1 MFVKTEVSALKLPQ
15 SPEEFVGSDNAAFCK
30 AFEDPQLWATI
41 PLLNYT
47 PLHKLKDYS
56 VVRFRGMIQDMLD
69 PEIYLESYE
78 VKKKEHSSG
87 SGEIRMQP
95 GKYRDCLLLGKDEEV
110 NYHSETN
117 VQGERRVLFVVS
129 IPGINDWAKTY
140 EENCNKRNVPEII
153 TNGESSNRSI
163 KRPVAEEEMDTE
175 CMDTEELTQ
184 CSSKGQTDTNK
195 RQKVDQ
201 IASDGKTTPGSASS
215 ACLGADY
222 LLNSPIP
229 DRPSKACM
237 VKVYS
242 DFDSYIINTIVDV
255 VGFLS
260 VDPCLDGTNMD
271 VDYDNV
277 GELQAQNPPPSLI
290 PRLHAI
296 AVHVLPHANPLL
308 DQRLGKWEAD
318 SASVISI
325 QKDLRMLLTLCL
337 FNDDLA
343 ADYLLSH
350 LISTVYSRCELQSI
364 GKFSLNICNLP
375 KESVAEYTKQLYGIL
390 EQILPASHYLPMT
403 LDTMNTAAFV
413 PKKDYET
420 NKLVSG
426 LLQLAPHT
434 HLVLDET
441 RMQQGKLEANGVMG
455 IQSIA
460 NLINNQQ
467 IKCNFQYYEIDYNVD
482 IPVLI
487 LSEGRSM
494 LPSDISLPLKT
505 DTESV
510 QLMTET
516 LKAAN
521 HYLSQNSRLEQ
532 FRRYLTNAK
541 TSDFT
546 MNPGDTEMI
555 QNDFVEMRKTNSVT
569 SADDLHSLLVLSRLL
584 AIARG
589 KNVLDKESW
598 ELAKEMESKRRQRL
612 SELPKSKLKTRQQ

>member
-1 MFVKTEVSALKLPQ
+1 MLVKNEIAETKLP
-15 SPEEFVGSDNAAFCK
+15 STPEEFVGPKNEEFCK
-30 AFEDPQLWATI
+30 WLKDPNLWSTI

-47 PLHKLKDYS
+47 PLHELKDYS

-69 PEIYLESYE
+69 PEIYLETYE
-78 VKKKEHSSG
+78 VKKCG
-87 SGEIRMQP
+87 SATEPRIQQ
-95 GKYRDCLLLGKDEEV
+95 GKYRDCLVLGNDEEV
-110 NYHSETN
+110 NYHAN
-117 VQGERRVLFVVS
+117 ANIQGERRVLFVVS
-129 IPGINDWAKTY
+129 IPGINDWARNY
-140 EENCNKRNVPEII
+140 EEMSNKCNVPEVYQR
-153 TNGESSNRSI
+153 TSSETSAKKRSA
-163 KRPVAEEEMDTE
+163 PDEEMETE
-175 CMDTEELTQ
+175 CDKVETI
-184 CSSKGQTDTNK
+184 SDGIVDVHK
-195 RQKVDQ
+195 RQKVDT
-201 IASDGKTTPGSASS
+201 DSALSKPSS
-215 ACLGADY
+215 SSNQACLGAEY

-229 DRPSKACM
+229 SRPSKACM

-242 DFDSYIINTIVDV
+242 DFDTFTLNTVIDV

-260 VDPCLDGTNMD
+260 VDPALDGTTME
-271 VDYDNV
+271 VDYDNAS
-277 GELQAQNPPPSLI
+277 ELQALNPPPSLI

-296 AVHVLPHANPLL
+296 AVHQLPHSNPLL
-308 DQRLGKWEAD
+308 DMRFGRQGYNDEMDNMNLL
-318 SASVISI
+318 SV
-325 QKDLRMLLTLCL
+325 QKELKTLLKLCL

-343 ADYLLSH
+343 AEYMISH
-350 LISTVYSRCELQSI
+350 LISTVYSRCELRSI
-364 GKFSLNICNLP
+364 GKFSLNVCNLP
-375 KESVAEYTKQLYGIL
+375 KDIVADYTKQLYGIL

-420 NKLVSG
+420 NKLISG

-441 RMQQGKLEANGVMG
+441 CMQQGKLEASGVLA
-455 IQSIA
+455 IQSVA

-482 IPVLI
+482 IPILI

-505 DTESV
+505 DDESRD
-510 QLMTET
+510 LIMET

-541 TSDFT
+541 MSTFT
-546 MNPGDTEMI
+546 LNPDDTEMI
-555 QNDFVEMRKTNSVT
+555 QNDFVEMRKIDAVV

-589 KNVLDKESW
+589 KEIMDKESW

-612 SELPKSKLKTRQQ
+612 AALPKSNLKVRHQ

>member
-1 MFVKTEVSALKLPQ
+1 MFLKNQAGDVNLPLT
-15 SPEEFVGSDNAAFCK
+15 PEEFIGPNNAAFCK
-30 AFEDPQLWATI
+30 TLEDPNVWSTI

-47 PLHKLKDYS
+47 PLHQLKDCS
-56 VVRFRGMIQDMLD
+56 IVRFRGMIQDMLD
-69 PEIYLESYE
+69 PEIYLQSYE
-78 VKKKEHSSG
+78 VKNSEDSKKSR
-87 SGEIRMQP
+87 IQP
-95 GKYRDCLLLGKDEEV
+95 GKYRDCLVVGSGEEV
-110 NYHSETN
+110 NYYAESNE
-117 VQGERRVLFVVS
+117 QGERRVLFVVS
-129 IPGINDWAKTY
+129 IPGINDWARCY
-140 EENCNKRNVPEII
+140 EESLNKNNIPQTSELQSL
-153 TNGESSNRSI
+153 EASCSK
-163 KRPVAEEEMDTE
+163 KRPVAEEEMDVESTE
-175 CMDTEELTQ
+175 NSTINNTVDSYKRQRVEAEESSANVAS
-184 CSSKGQTDTNK
+184 SSKQ
-195 RQKVDQ
+195 
-201 IASDGKTTPGSASS
+201 AP
-215 ACLGADY
+215 CLGADY

-237 VKVYS
+237 VKVYT
-242 DFDSYIINTIVDV
+242 DFESYTLNTLIDV

-260 VDPCLDGTNMD
+260 VDPSLDASTME
-271 VDYDNV
+271 VDYDNAN
-277 GELQAQNPPPSLI
+277 ELQAQNPPPSLI

-296 AVHVLPHANPLL
+296 AVLKLPHANPLL
-308 DQRLGKWEAD
+308 DIRLG
-318 SASVISI
+318 SVQANEELDNMSI
-325 QKDLRMLLTLCL
+325 LSVQKDLRMLLTLCL

-343 ADYLLSH
+343 AEYLLSH

-364 GKFSLNICNLP
+364 GKFALNICNLP
-375 KESVAEYTKQLYGIL
+375 KDIVADYTKQLYGIL
-390 EQILPASHYLPMT
+390 EQILPVSHYLAMT
-403 LDTMNTAAFV
+403 LDTMNIATFV

-441 RMQQGKLEANGVMG
+441 CMQQGKLETNGVLA

-467 IKCNFQYYEIDYNVD
+467 IKCNFQYYDIDYNVD

-505 DTESV
+505 DTESRD
-510 QLMTET
+510 LIKET

-532 FRRYLTNAK
+532 FRRYLTKAK
-541 TSDFT
+541 TSAFAL
-546 MNPGDTEMI
+546 NPDDTEMI
-555 QNDFVEMRKTNSVT
+555 QNDFVEMRKSDSVT

-589 KNVLDKESW
+589 KEVLDKESW
-598 ELAKEMESKRRQRL
+598 ELAKEMEVKRRHRL
-612 SELPKSKLKTRQQ
+612 AALPKSNMRTRQQ